1 MDGGLKREKKPG
13 HVSTKRRMKK
23 KNGRKQRAGAMQVLA
38 NSYGAP
44 AAGESA
50 TDGDEPSAKRRKHV
64 AAVAAPVVAAAGQSN
79 WARLQKALPPSR
91 GGRVGPAAG
100 KPRRTPG
107 PSEHEEA
114 KEVRRKEKEKE
125 KAKKESGR
133 GGTELAEEMGAEYA
147 ESCVSCDCEMVGV
160 GQDGKRS
167 MLARVALVDGLGNTM
182 YDMHVRAMEKV
193 TDYRTHVSGI
203 KASHIRKENGAL
215 PFSQVQREVASLLEG
230 RLLIGHAVHHD
241 LKSIMLEHPRSQIR
255 DTSLYPALRSK
266 DGRPRSLKNLA
277 AEIGLQIQTGSHSP
291 VEDALSTLKVYAT
304 VAKRWEQ
311 EIRMGTTPR
320 GMTAKKSDSARR
332 KKPNGRPRSRANDR
346 KKQHEERDRA
356 QPTWQADGRFSK
368 FDKPKA

>member
-1 MDGGLKREKKPG
+1 
-13 HVSTKRRMKK
+13 
-23 KNGRKQRAGAMQVLA
+23 MQVLA
-38 NSYGAP
+38 STYAAP
-44 AAGESA
+44 ATGESA
-50 TDGDEPSAKRRKHV
+50 TDGDELPAKRRKAAAPV
-64 AAVAAPVVAAAGQSN
+64 AAVAAPVVVAAGQSN
-79 WARLQKALPPSR
+79 WMRLQKALPPPR
-91 GGRVGPAAG
+91 GGSVGPAAG

-107 PSEHEEA
+107 PSEKEEA

-125 KAKKESGR
+125 RAKKESGR
-133 GGTELAEEMGAEYA
+133 GGMVLAEEMGAEYA
-147 ESCVSCDCEMVGV
+147 GSCVACDCEMVGV

-182 YDMHVRAMEKV
+182 YDQHVRAVEKV

-215 PFSQVQREVASLLEG
+215 PFAQVQREVAGLLEG

-241 LKSIMLEHPRSQIR
+241 LKSMMLEHPRSQLR
-255 DTSLYPALRSK
+255 DTSLYPLLRSK
-266 DGRPRSLKNLA
+266 DGRPRSLKHLA

-320 GMTAKKSDSARR
+320 AIHARKSDSQRR
-332 KKPNGRPRSRANDR
+332 AKPNRPKSRANDR
-346 KKQHEERDRA
+346 KKA
-356 QPTWQADGRFSK
+356 QEAADKATPSWQADGRFSK
-368 FDKPKA
+368 FEKDKKKA